1 MSDLPSPAL
10 SATSVAATAPGRV
23 ALVLSG
29 GGARTA
35 WQVGALEAL
44 ADTWPEERCPWDI
57 LVGTSAGAVCA
68 AVLAA
73 HADDW
78 RLGVRRLAEVWGNF
92 TVSQV
97 FRSDIP
103 AMLGAGGRWFASAV
117 SGGRFAEAPRALLD
131 NAPLRRL
138 LGASVD
144 WDAIRRHVAAGRLH
158 ALALAAT
165 TYAGGQHRLFFEAAP
180 SVHDWQGVRRGGRR
194 TQLTLDHLMASAA
207 IPFLFPAVKL
217 EGAYYGDGAMRQLAP
232 LSPAIH
238 LGADRVLV
246 LGVRAP
252 GAAGMP
258 VEMGREHAPS
268 AGEIFG
274 FMLDTLFSDQLDA
287 DLDQL
292 RRTNEFLGAVGS
304 PVPGLRRVAAL
315 RLAPQADPRH
325 AAARHVDALPRAL
338 RALLGVIG
346 ARGEAG
352 GLLASYLLFESAYT
366 REMMAAGRAE
376 TTARAAEITALLK
389 GASVTG

>member
-1 MSDLPSPAL
+1 MTDHPPPPVPSRA
-10 SATSVAATAPGRV
+10 GRV

-44 ADTWPEERCPWDI
+44 ADSWPEERCPWDI

-73 HADDW
+73 HAHDW
-78 RLGVRRLAEVWGNF
+78 RLGVRRLAEVWAGF

-103 AMLGAGGRWFASAV
+103 AMLGAGSRWFASAV
-117 SGGRFAEAPRALLD
+117 SGGRLAAAPRALLD

-138 LGASVD
+138 LGTSVD
-144 WDAIRRHVAAGRLH
+144 WDAIHGHVAAGRLH

-165 TYAGGQHRLFFEAAP
+165 TYAGGQHRVFFDAAP
-180 SVHDWQGVRRGGRR
+180 GVRDWQGVRRGGAR
-194 TQLTLDHLMASAA
+194 TRLTLDHLMASAA

-238 LGADRVLV
+238 LGADRILV

-252 GAAGMP
+252 GAVGMP
-258 VEMGREHAPS
+258 AAVGQERSPS

-292 RRTNEFLGAVGS
+292 RRTNEFLAAVGS
-304 PVPGLRRVAAL
+304 PVPRLRHIAAL

-325 AAARHVDALPRAL
+325 AAAQHTDALPRAL

-352 GLLASYLLFESAYT
+352 GLLASYLLFEAPYT
-366 REMMAAGRAE
+366 RAMMAAGRAE
-376 TTARAAEITALLK
+376 TEARAAEVIALLR
-389 GASVTG
+389 GEAAD

>member
-1 MSDLPSPAL
+1 MTDRPSPAP
-10 SATSVAATAPGRV
+10 AEPRGRV

-44 ADTWPEERCPWDI
+44 AETWPEERCPWDI

-73 HADDW
+73 HAHDW
-78 RLGVRRLAEVWGNF
+78 RLGVRRLAKVWGDF

-97 FRSDIP
+97 FRSDVP
-103 AMLGAGGRWFASAV
+103 AMLGAGTRWLASAV
-117 SGGRFAEAPRALLD
+117 SGGRLAAAPRSLLD
-131 NAPLRRL
+131 NAPLRAL
-138 LGASVD
+138 LHASVD
-144 WDAIRRHVAAGRLH
+144 WDAIRAHVAEGRLH

-165 TYAGGQHRLFFEAAP
+165 TYAGGQHRVFFDAAP
-180 SVHDWQGVRRGGRR
+180 GVRDWQGVRRGGTR
-194 TQLTLDHLMASAA
+194 TRLTLDHLMASSA

-217 EGAYYGDGAMRQLAP
+217 EDAYFGDGAMRQLAP
-232 LSPAIH
+232 LSPAIR

-258 VEMGREHAPS
+258 PELGRARAPS

-287 DLDQL
+287 DLEQL
-292 RRTNEFLGAVGS
+292 RRTNEFLAAVGS
-304 PVPGLRRVAAL
+304 PVPGLRRIAAL

-325 AAARHVDALPRAL
+325 AAARHIGALPRAL

-352 GLLASYLLFESAYT
+352 GLLASYLLFESPYT

-376 TTARAAEITALLK
+376 TGARAAEITALLR
-389 GASVTG
+389 GEAAPAG

>member
-1 MSDLPSPAL
+1 
-10 SATSVAATAPGRV
+10 
-23 ALVLSG
+23 VLSG

-131 NAPLRRL
+131 NAPLRHL

-180 SVHDWQGVRRGGRR
+180 SVRDWQGVRRGGRR

-258 VEMGREHAPS
+258 EEMGRERAPS

-304 PVPGLRRVAAL
+304 PVPGLRRIAAL

-325 AAARHVDALPRAL
+325 AAARHVDTLPRAL

-366 REMMAAGRAE
+366 REMMAAGRSE
-376 TTARAAEITALLK
+376 TAARAAEIIALLK
-389 GASVTG
+389 GASATG

>member
-1 MSDLPSPAL
+1 MTEPAATTPSP
-10 SATSVAATAPGRV
+10 APGRV

-44 ADTWPEERCPWDI
+44 ADVWPEERCPWDI
-57 LVGTSAGAVCA
+57 LVGTSAGGVCA

-73 HADDW
+73 HAHDW
-78 RLGVRRLAEVWGNF
+78 RLGVRRLAEVWGQF
-92 TVSQV
+92 RVSQV
-97 FRSDIP
+97 FRSDVP
-103 AMLGAGGRWFASAV
+103 AMLGAGARWLGSAV
-117 SGGRFAEAPRALLD
+117 SGGRLAAAPPALLD

-138 LGASVD
+138 LRTKVD
-144 WDAIRRHVAAGRLH
+144 WDAIHGHVTEGRLH

-165 TYAGGQHRLFFEAAP
+165 TYAGGQHRVFFDAAP
-180 SVHDWQGVRRGGRR
+180 GVRDWQGVRRGGTR
-194 TQLTLDHLMASAA
+194 TRLTLDHLMASAA
-207 IPFLFPAVKL
+207 IPFLFPAVRL
-217 EGAYYGDGAMRQLAP
+217 DGAYFGDGAMRQLAP

-258 VEMGREHAPS
+258 ATVGRDRAPS

-274 FMLDTLFSDQLDA
+274 FMLDTLFSDQLDS

-292 RRTNEFLGAVGS
+292 RRTNDFLSAVGS

-352 GLLASYLLFESAYT
+352 GLLASYLLFEAPYT

-376 TTARAAEITALLK
+376 TKARAAEITALLK
-389 GASVTG
+389 GVAATG

>member
-1 MSDLPSPAL
+1 M
-10 SATSVAATAPGRV
+10 
-23 ALVLSG
+23 VLSG

-44 ADTWPEERCPWDI
+44 ADLWPEEHCPWDI

-68 AVLAA
+68 SVLAS
-73 HADDW
+73 HAQDW
-78 RLGVRRLAEVWGNF
+78 RLGVRRLAQVWGGF

-97 FRSDIP
+97 FRSDVP
-103 AMLGAGGRWFASAV
+103 AMLGAGLRWSASAV
-117 SGGRFAEAPRALLD
+117 SGGRLAEAPRALLD

-138 LGASVD
+138 LSESID
-144 WDAIRRHVAAGRLH
+144 WDAIRAHIAAGRLH

-180 SVHDWQGVRRGGRR
+180 GVRDWQGVRRSGTR
-194 TQLTLDHLMASAA
+194 TRLTLDHLMASAA

-217 EGAYYGDGAMRQLAP
+217 EGVYYGDGAMRQLAP

-246 LGVRAP
+246 LGVRARD
-252 GAAGMP
+252 AAGMP
-258 VEMGREHAPS
+258 VEVGRLRAPS

-292 RRTNEFLGAVGS
+292 RRTNEFLAAVGS
-304 PVPGLRRVAAL
+304 PVPGLRRIGAL
-315 RLAPQADPRH
+315 RLAPHADPRH
-325 AAARHVDALPRAL
+325 AAARHIAALPGAL

-352 GLLASYLLFESAYT
+352 GLLASYLLFEAAYT

-376 TTARAAEITALLK
+376 TAARAAEVIALLK
-389 GASVTG
+389 GATAPG